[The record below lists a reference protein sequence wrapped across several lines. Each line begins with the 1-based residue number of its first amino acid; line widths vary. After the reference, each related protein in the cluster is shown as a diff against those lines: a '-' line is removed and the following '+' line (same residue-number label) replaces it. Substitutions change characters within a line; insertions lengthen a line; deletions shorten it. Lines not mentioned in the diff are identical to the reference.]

1 MRSIRLP
8 RPAPR
13 LDLVGTVLAT
23 ALWCLSFTPSLLPRG
38 WVLQGVVGGLCAA
51 TGYALGCLPR
61 IVVRGWHAGRWA
73 WSAYAVL
80 AVPATSLAAYQGW
93 RWQQEI
99 GATMGIDG
107 PSGVS
112 WLGVLPV
119 AAAVV
124 AALLG
129 TARLLRRGVAI
140 LGHRERRYQASAT
153 LVALLLLAGGSVP
166 PAGTLGSLSA
176 ALDGRVTDVAAPADT
191 TRAGS
196 PSSVVPW
203 ASLGR
208 QGRAFVTGALPAR
221 HATAPIR
228 VYAGL
233 RTAPTSRARAR
244 VAVAELER
252 TGAFSRKVLCLV
264 VPTGSGWVDEPTV
277 AALEDEYDGDTAVV
291 ALQYA
296 ALPSWLSLAT
306 EPDRAG
312 AAAADLLDEVRRA
325 WSARPAAGRPRLLIY
340 GHSLGA
346 LAAQAPF
353 DTAESL
359 LGKVDGALISGP
371 PSASP
376 LRNSLIAGRSRT
388 STEVLPALPAQ
399 PAIRFA
405 TGPADLATAAGP
417 PSHPRVVFLQHATD
431 PVVWWSPRL
440 ILRQPAWLRERRGD
454 AVLPAV
460 RWWPIVTFW
469 QLSGDLLKAQDVP
482 AGYGHRY
489 GAEARAAWHLIT
501 AAGPRQTS
509 GRPTSAPSAR
519 SEVTS
524 VDPAVARAPASRS
537 PSTNR

>member
-8 RPAPR
+8 RPAPGF
-13 LDLVGTVLAT
+13 DLIGAALAT
-23 ALWCLSFTPSLLPRG
+23 TLLCLSFTPSLLPRS
-38 WVLQGVVGGLCAA
+38 WVMQGVVGGLCAA

-61 IVVRGWHAGRWA
+61 IVVRRWHAGRWV
-73 WSAYAVL
+73 WSAFAVL

-99 GATMGIDG
+99 SRMMGIAG
-107 PSGVS
+107 PPGLS
-112 WLGVLPV
+112 WLGALPV
-119 AAAVV
+119 AAVLV
-124 AALLG
+124 AGLLG
-129 TARLLRRGVAI
+129 AARLLRHSGAV
-140 LGHRERRYQASAT
+140 LGFRERRYRAAAT
-153 LVALLLLAGGSVP
+153 LVALSVLAGGAVAP
-166 PAGTLGSLSA
+166 TGPLGALST
-176 ALDGRVTDVAAPADT
+176 ALDGRVTDLAAPADA

-196 PSSVVPW
+196 PASFVPW

-208 QGRAFVTGALPAR
+208 QGRAFVTGTLLAR
-221 HATAPIR
+221 HAKPPIR

-233 RTAPTSRARAR
+233 RTAPTSKARAR
-244 VAVAELER
+244 LAVAELER
-252 TGAFSRKVLCLV
+252 TGASSRKVLCLI

-291 ALQYA
+291 AIQYA

-306 EPDRAG
+306 EPDRAE
-312 AAAADLLDEVRRA
+312 AAAADLLDEVRRT
-325 WSARPAAGRPRLLIY
+325 WSARPAAARPKLLIY

-353 DTAESL
+353 GTAESL

-371 PSASP
+371 PQASP
-376 LRNSLIAGRSRT
+376 LRNHLIAGRSPAT
-388 STEVLPALPAQ
+388 TEARPVLPGQ

-405 TGPADLATAAGP
+405 TGPADLTSAASTP
-417 PSHPRVVFLQHATD
+417 AHPRVVFLQHATD

-454 AVLPAV
+454 AVLPAM

-469 QLSGDLLKAQDVP
+469 QLSVDLLRAQDVP

-489 GAEARAAWHLIT
+489 GTEARAAWHLIT
-501 AAGPRQTS
+501 GNAPALGACPPTGGRKVQSAA
-509 GRPTSAPSAR
+509 
-519 SEVTS
+519 
-524 VDPAVARAPASRS
+524 AVAG
-537 PSTNR
+537 